1 MNKKA
6 VDWLYREL
14 PELIQRG
21 VLTPETAEQLK
32 KHYGPVETTT
42 GTRTFLMIFGV
53 IGVVLVGLGIILI
66 LAHNWAA
73 LSKLTRLFISVGLLV
88 VAQIASGMTLY
99 MKRNSKVW
107 LESTA
112 TLQFLMVGASIALVG
127 QTYHLGEN
135 TDTFIRTW
143 MLLALPL
150 IYLMHSRFVA
160 VLYVIGVTCWASSS
174 AYSPETQLIWLF
186 LALVIPYYWHLI
198 RTDRYANT
206 TIIACWILNICFYIS
221 FAAAFSRTIDQ
232 LGPLLYSALFTINY
246 LSGVLW
252 FKDDKTNWQMPFK
265 VIGLAGNTVLLF
277 MLTFNDIW
285 RHLELGTHTI
295 SATEGLLVLL
305 SLTLVITGNISYIRT
320 TGWRNLQYLLSPLI
334 IGGAYILKIY
344 NVSGVMATILL
355 NFFLLLIS
363 ISTFVTGVRKQNLG
377 LVNIGMVLL
386 AALIIARFLDMN
398 FSFVIRGLVFVLLG
412 AAFLGT
418 NLFMV
423 RRKSGGAE

>member
-6 VDWLYREL
+6 VAWLYQEL
-14 PELIQRG
+14 PELIQKG
-21 VLTPETAEQLK
+21 IVTPEIAEQLK
-32 KHYGPVETTT
+32 KYYGPVETTT

-73 LSKLTRLFISVGLLV
+73 LTKLTRLFISVGLLV
-88 VAQIASGMTLY
+88 VAQIASGVTLY
-99 MKRNSKVW
+99 RKRDSQVW

-127 QTYHLGEN
+127 QTYHLGDD

-150 IYLMHSRFVA
+150 VYLMHSRFVA
-160 VLYVIGVTCWASSS
+160 VLYVIGVTCWASNTVN
-174 AYSPETQLIWLF
+174 SPENQLVWLF
-186 LALVIPYYWHLI
+186 LTLVAPYYWHLI
-198 RTDRYANT
+198 RKDRYANT
-206 TIIACWILNICFYIS
+206 TLIACWILNICLYIS
-221 FAAAFSRTIDQ
+221 FAAVFSRIIDQ
-232 LGPLLYSALFTINY
+232 LGPLIYSALFTINY

-252 FKDDKTNWQMPFK
+252 FNDDKLGWQMPFK
-265 VIGLAGNTVLLF
+265 IIGLAGNIVLIF

-285 RHLELGTHTI
+285 RHLELGTQTI

-305 SLTLVITGNISYIRT
+305 SLILVIAGNVLHIRK
-320 TGWRNLQYLLSPLI
+320 TGWRNLQYSLAPFI
-334 IGGAYILKIY
+334 IGGAYILKLY
-344 NVSGVMATILL
+344 NESGVIATILL
-355 NFFLLLIS
+355 NFFLLSIS
-363 ISTFVTGVRKQNLG
+363 ISTFVTGVRKHNLG
-377 LVNIGMVLL
+377 LVNIGMALL

-398 FSFVIRGLVFVLLG
+398 FSFVMRGLVFVLLG

-418 NLFMV
+418 NLLMV
-423 RRKSGGAE
+423 RRKSGGPE

>member
-14 PELIQRG
+14 PDLIQKG
-21 VLTPETAEQLK
+21 IVTPEIAEQLK
-32 KHYGPVETTT
+32 KHYGPAETTT

-73 LSKLTRLFISVGLLV
+73 LTKLTRLFISVGLLI
-88 VAQIASGMTLY
+88 VAQIASGVTLAR
-99 MKRNSKVW
+99 KRDSQVW

-127 QTYHLGEN
+127 QTYHLADD

-150 IYLMHSRFVA
+150 IYLMNSRFVA
-160 VLYVIGVTCWASSS
+160 VLYVVGVTFWASSS
-174 AYSPETQLIWLF
+174 ANSPENQLVWLF
-186 LALVIPYYWHLI
+186 LILVAPYYWHLI
-198 RTDRYANT
+198 RKDRYSNT
-206 TIIACWILNICFYIS
+206 TFIACWILNICLYIS

-246 LSGVLW
+246 LGGVFW
-252 FKDDKTNWQMPFK
+252 FNDDKLRWQMPFK
-265 VIGLAGNTVLLF
+265 IIGLAGNTVLIF

-285 RHLELGTHTI
+285 RHLELGTQAI
-295 SATEGLLVLL
+295 SVTEGVLVLL
-305 SLTLVITGNISYIRT
+305 SLILVIAGNMLYIRK
-320 TGWRNLQYLLSPLI
+320 TGWTNIQYSLAPLI
-334 IGGAYILKIY
+334 IGSAYILKLY
-344 NVSGVMATILL
+344 NESGVIATILL
-355 NFFLLLIS
+355 NCFLLVIS
-363 ISTFVTGVRKQNLG
+363 ISTFVTGVRKHKLG
-377 LVNIGMVLL
+377 LVNIGMALL

-418 NLFMV
+418 NLLMV
-423 RRKSGGAE
+423 RRKSGGPA

>member
-6 VDWLYREL
+6 VEWLYREL
-14 PELIQRG
+14 PELISKG
-21 VLTPETAEQLK
+21 ILTPETAEQLK
-32 KHYGPVETTT
+32 KHYGPVEATT

-73 LSKLTRLFISVGLLV
+73 LTKLTRLLISVGLLV
-88 VAQIASGMTLY
+88 VAQLASGIALY
-99 MKRNSKVW
+99 TRRDSKVW
-107 LESTA
+107 LEATA

-135 TDTFIRTW
+135 TDSFIRTW
-143 MLLALPL
+143 MLLAVPL

-160 VLYVIGVTCWASSS
+160 VFYVIGVTFWASSS
-174 AYSPETQLIWLF
+174 AYAPENQLVWLF

-198 RTDRYANT
+198 RTDRAANT
-206 TIIACWILNICFYIS
+206 TIIACWVFNICFYS
-221 FAAAFSRTIDQ
+221 CFAAAFSRTIDQ

-252 FKDDKTNWQMPFK
+252 FNDAKTTWQMPFK
-265 VIGLAGNTVLLF
+265 IIGLAGNTVLVF

-285 RHLELGTHTI
+285 RHLELGTV

-305 SLTLVITGNISYIRT
+305 ALLLVISGNGLYLRR
-320 TGWRNLQYLLSPLI
+320 TGWINIQYSLAPLI
-334 IGGAYILKIY
+334 IGGAYILNIY
-344 NVSGVMATILL
+344 NTSGIMATILL

-363 ISTFVTGVRKQNLG
+363 ISTFVTGVRKHSLG
-377 LVNIGMVLL
+377 LVNIGMLLL

-398 FSFVIRGLVFVLLG
+398 FSFVVRGLVFVILG

-418 NLFMV
+418 NWLMV
-423 RRKSGGAE
+423 RRKSGGPE